1 MALAAKRKCKTCA
14 CGRVIFTRPAGQ
26 SRKSTCFQ
34 DMSWGMLSK
43 KNSKRSRRSRTKSQE
58 LSFTHSVKKKKK
70 KKHEN
75 MSTLLNI
82 REMQIKLQ

>member
-1 MALAAKRKCKTCA
+1 MALSAKRKCKTWA
-14 CGRVIFTRPAGQ
+14 CGRLIFKRPAGQ
-26 SRKSTCFQ
+26 SRKNTCFQ

-43 KNSKRSRRSRTKSQE
+43 KNSKRSRRSRSNSQD

-70 KKHEN
+70 HEN
-75 MSTLLNI
+75 MSTLVNI